1 MHLQNLL
8 PILSALGTTSAA
20 IITSKQTHLWATH
33 YNGNVYTLA
42 LKNNDLSISQTLK
55 TCGDMP
61 SWLTLDAQT
70 RTVYC
75 SDESGTADP
84 PTNGTLTAL
93 HVKPDGTLRKGAVAK
108 TVGGGVNSVI
118 YESDAGKKFIAIAH

>member
-1 MHLQNLL
+1 MHLQTLL
-8 PILSALGTTSAA
+8 PILSAIGTTSATIA
-20 IITSKQTHLWATH
+20 SKPAHLWATH
-33 YNGNVYTLA
+33 YNGNVYSLT
-42 LKNNDLSISQTLK
+42 LKNNNLSLAQTLN

-61 SWLTLDAQT
+61 SWLTLDAHT

-75 SDESGTADP
+75 SDESGTADAS
-84 PTNGTLTAL
+84 THGSLTAL
-93 HVKPDGTLRKGAVAK
+93 HVKPDGTLREGAVAK